1 MIIGSTPMMDSNPF
15 APAKP
20 ESLTDS
26 MIDAEERR
34 EFANSEVAA
43 QLRLADVDP
52 EIAFGLDAKPIGVGE
67 MSYADS
73 DLLMDGLWYESSKV
87 VHDNKNKVGN
97 YRALP
102 PDARDN
108 MLSIMAGA
116 ADRSGPSNKER
127 NLAETRDATEIAQ
140 YGLEHAGSL
149 THNFTNGLIDW
160 SKIDDMPPEVA
171 LAQAAL
177 LEMYERTPEVS
188 WNGASRFIK
197 NFISDP
203 TALAGG
209 IGGLNVVTQ
218 LLKSGGR
225 TAIRKRL
232 MQVALG
238 ASAVGAEGSAYAGMA
253 EYLNQRFKFQPPQDD
268 EVRGM
273 EYPGEERPFQP
284 NWNSIGQAGL
294 VGAGL
299 GATLGVGIGQAGN
312 MVRGARNA
320 FGNAV
325 YGEGATLYSGIP
337 LPANPNSAGTQ
348 LAQQPDEMGFRSG
361 LINMLDA
368 LPESASGE
376 QILATLSN
384 PERLGEFG
392 AKAEEIVL
400 TGLDK
405 YLSEV
410 DGPVTKQMVAD
421 FLQANRVRLDEAR
434 DLGGGSYMP
443 GEYNSIDGEVYD
455 FDELISDQGSTSPW
469 VFDRG
474 YVSGYRDEGD
484 DTIDVMITKE
494 FPIDD
499 GFRNNEVLDEVELII
514 DNESLFYSS
523 DPRSTEEGIAAG
535 VRAKEI
541 IGELRELY
549 GPGASRNNDVA
560 KAEILYSDLEDTL
573 SEVQPGI
580 VFGTMETRADYELY
594 DAADDFYIG
603 AANSADEANHQA
615 ARHIESIDNDGEGF
629 GQYSSVTFPT
639 ESGEAP
645 ANYKEVR
652 LLMPEDDPRFPQT
665 DSNQHFEENTFAH
678 YRSTDRQVV
687 IDQPDQPDMFGGGDP
702 QRVMFVEEIQSDLMQ
717 AGGKRGYKTAEVMD
731 TWKAEGTEIQTRMKD
746 KLTAFGYG
754 EIRRTELPFSIA
766 LNHQT
771 KDADILTNL
780 TGLYEG
786 FSRMMKGKDRVSAM
800 QKYLDV
806 KLKSNAATYGDLHD
820 ETKGIIM
827 AAINSLPNKK
837 VTDDQMYDAF
847 GQFVAAVASLRGGG
861 NEVGGVVRDLS
872 PIRYGYKMV
881 DSDGYD
887 RGLEFLDKL
896 NSKDLYDFYRSR
908 DKAMIAQSGLPDI
921 PLKKDWVELTMKRA
935 IYDAIEEGQTMIA
948 FPNHAETVG
957 AIEYGGKPA
966 TGAIKRL
973 YEADI
978 PKLVKKLAKQTGGE
992 VKTGAIANSSKATQS
1007 SNEYPNQG
1015 SVIVLDL
1022 SKNPQKVKRE
1032 GFAIPVVT
1040 GGATA
1045 LTAAQQMQQQDQQ
1058 PQQ

>member
-1 MIIGSTPMMDSNPF
+1 MIITKDQ
-15 APAKP
+15 
-20 ESLTDS
+20 ESY
-26 MIDAEERR
+26 
-34 EFANSEVAA
+34 
-43 QLRLADVDP
+43 
-52 EIAFGLDAKPIGVGE
+52 LDAAVGSSDKDAFMQSETAQMLQDAGADPNASYELDLPPPDEPDDNEILEIDMLNPKHAEGQKFNFMSKIVHDHHYGVGDYAKAGDE
-67 MSYADS
+67 NLERMRSQNPRSYGVRMQSRQKASSRGVEDLSKFGVEFGGDLNWNMSSGLLKWSQLD
-73 DLLMDGLWYESSKV
+73 DL
-87 VHDNKNKVGN
+87 
-97 YRALP
+97 
-102 PDARDN
+102 
-108 MLSIMAGA
+108 
-116 ADRSGPSNKER
+116 
-127 NLAETRDATEIAQ
+127 
-140 YGLEHAGSL
+140 
-149 THNFTNGLIDW
+149 
-160 SKIDDMPPEVA
+160 PPEVA
-171 LAQAAL
+171 MATAGVLEMYEKLPPGTWSGTKRLLKGVGGDPFTYLGGVGGFKAVQALMRGGGIAAGRSKLAQAA
-177 LEMYERTPEVS
+177 
-188 WNGASRFIK
+188 A
-197 NFISDP
+197 
-203 TALAGG
+203 
-209 IGGLNVVTQ
+209 
-218 LLKSGGR
+218 R
-225 TAIRKRL
+225 TAGFGVL
-232 MQVALG
+232 
-238 ASAVGAEGSAYAGMA
+238 ASEGSAYGAVS
-253 EYLNQRFKFQPPQDD
+253 EYMMQRLKHDPSSGEFKPD
-268 EVRGM
+268 
-273 EYPGEERPFQP
+273 
-284 NWNSIGQAGL
+284 WNNVFL
-294 VGAGL
+294 VGGFSGAAAAALPVAGPAAL
-299 GATLGVGIGQAGN
+299 RGAQAMYRGGRDAFNNTIEAAQEGALASGVG
-312 MVRGARNA
+312 
-320 FGNAV
+320 
-325 YGEGATLYSGIP
+325 P
-337 LPANPNSAGTQ
+337 LPANPNRAGTQ

-580 VFGTMETRADYELY
+580 VFGTMEQRADYELY

-615 ARHIESIDNDGEGF
+615 ARHIESIDNDGEGV

-754 EIRRTELPFSIA
+754 DEVTQE
-766 LNHQT
+766 
-771 KDADILTNL
+771 ADVAIMQNL

-786 FSRMMKGKDRVSAM
+786 FSRMMKDKDRVSAM

-837 VTDDQMYDAF
+837 MKDEQLYDAF
-847 GQFVAAVASLRGGG
+847 GQFVAALASLRGGG

-872 PIRYGYKMV
+872 PIRYGNKMV

-896 NSKDLYDFYRSR
+896 NSKDLRDFYRSR
-908 DKAMIAQSGLPDI
+908 DKAIIAQSGLPDI

-1007 SNEYPNQG
+1007 SDQYPSQG
-1015 SVIVLDL
+1015 SVIILDL
-1022 SKNPQKVKRE
+1022 SKDPQKVKRE
-1032 GFAIPVVT
+1032 GFAIPVIT

-1058 PQQ
+1058 PTQ